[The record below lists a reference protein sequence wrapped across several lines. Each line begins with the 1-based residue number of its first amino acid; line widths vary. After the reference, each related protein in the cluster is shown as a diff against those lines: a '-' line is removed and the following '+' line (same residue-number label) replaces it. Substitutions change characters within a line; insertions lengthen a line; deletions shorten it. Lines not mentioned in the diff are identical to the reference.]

1 MKISIMILIAAVAQS
16 AIGYEPSGWRLHVPA
31 DGLKADVAAGRVSL
45 TFVGRGFACGGD
57 GYVYADLPLLSR
69 GTLDFDVIYNPPQ
82 SGKTLGAF
90 LSFYG
95 VTVFW
100 HGGCGDWRAYFPD
113 PNARREMAFNIE
125 PVSHRRISKFK
136 AGEWHHVRIAFDAK
150 ADRVEYYLDDMSDP
164 ALAVGDRSV
173 WGSAE
178 FMGGEIRIGGMGG
191 SRGGTCTFKNIV
203 LTKRKTGNAATL
215 RTDTLLFD
223 GMGGDLYGVHDIL
236 ADEKPRV
243 YTLDPTRSMY
253 LPMNSFKYSRLP
265 GHDTMLRAKRI
276 VLADA
281 PAGPGGVLPD
291 FVLADISDA
300 VHDGAELIVL
310 GGQFSLGKGEYAG
323 TPLDRIM
330 PDEVVGL
337 KPFDAMP
344 DGPRT
349 FERTIGHGKV
359 KVFCGFKFSC
369 DVKETRERFL
379 PFAKSIFSR
388 IE

>member
-1 MKISIMILIAAVAQS
+1 MKISIAILVAAVAQA
-16 AIGYEPSGWRLHVPA
+16 AIGYEPSEWRLHVPA
-31 DGLKADVAAGRVSL
+31 DGLKADVDAGRVSL
-45 TFVGRGFACGGD
+45 AFAGRGFACGGD
-57 GYVYADLPLLSR
+57 GYVSADLPLLSR

-82 SGKTLGAF
+82 SWKTLGAF

-125 PVSHRRISKFK
+125 PVSHRRISMFK
-136 AGEWHHVRIAFDAK
+136 ADEWHHVRIAFDAK

-164 ALAVGDRSV
+164 AFAVGDRSV
-173 WGSAE
+173 WGAAE

-203 LTKRKTGNAATL
+203 LTKRKAGNDATA
-215 RTDTLLFD
+215 RTDTLVFD
-223 GMGGDLYGVHDIL
+223 GMGGDLYGVHEIL
-236 ADEKPRV
+236 ANEKPRV

-265 GHDTMLRAKRI
+265 GRDTMLRAKRI

-310 GGQFSLGKGEYAG
+310 GGLFSLGKGEYAG
-323 TPLDRIM
+323 TPLGKIM
-330 PDEVVGL
+330 PDEVAGF

-344 DGPRT
+344 DSPRT
-349 FERTIGHGKV
+349 FERTIGRGKV
-359 KVFCGFKFSC
+359 KVFCGLKFSS

-379 PFAKSIFSR
+379 PFAKSVFCVD
-388 IE
+388 